1 MKYLIVL
8 LTAALLT
15 ACATPF
21 SSEPNAD
28 NSQRPSMEQLG
39 RMPLPVGTKLRTAES
54 LIFGVGEGWLGR
66 AVFEL
71 PNDATS
77 SYNFFAEQLPRQ
89 GWTMIASVRGKKSL
103 LVFTRA
109 DRAATIEVEDS
120 GLFSASLASMTVS
133 PVGST
138 GGAPAG
144 AGVVV
149 RPLSDSRAASR
160 RRVLPAICSRAATAK
175 ARPSMGGLISGRTSG
190 HSSSFRSNLASG
202 LCMAS
207 ARWQRTQ
214 RHPE

>member
-15 ACATPF
+15 ACATPS

-103 LVFTRA
+103 LVLTRA
-109 DRAATIEVEDS
+109 ERAATIEIEDS
-120 GLFSASLASMTVS
+120 GLFSGSLASMTIS

-144 AGVVV
+144 PGVVV
-149 RPLSDSRAASR
+149 QPLGGAGARRP
-160 RRVLPAICSRAATAK
+160 
-175 ARPSMGGLISGRTSG
+175 
-190 HSSSFRSNLASG
+190 
-202 LCMAS
+202 
-207 ARWQRTQ
+207 
-214 RHPE
+214 

>member
-1 MKYLIVL
+1 MKKL
-8 LTAALLT
+8 LLLLATALLT
-15 ACATPF
+15 ACGTTTD
-21 SSEPNAD
+21 SQTNAD
-28 NSQRPSMEQLG
+28 NGQRPTMEQLG

-109 DRAATIEVEDS
+109 ERAVTLEIEDS
-120 GLFSASLASMTVS
+120 GLFSGSLASMTVS

-149 RPLSDSRAASR
+149 QPLGGAGARRP
-160 RRVLPAICSRAATAK
+160 
-175 ARPSMGGLISGRTSG
+175 
-190 HSSSFRSNLASG
+190 
-202 LCMAS
+202 
-207 ARWQRTQ
+207 
-214 RHPE
+214 

>member
-1 MKYLIVL
+1 VNAVKKL
-8 LTAALLT
+8 LLLLATALLT
-15 ACATPF
+15 ACGTTTD
-21 SSEPNAD
+21 SQTNAD
-28 NSQRPSMEQLG
+28 NGQRPTMEQLG
-39 RMPLPVGTKLRTAES
+39 RMPLPVGTKLRTGES

-109 DRAATIEVEDS
+109 ERAVTLEIEDS
-120 GLFSASLASMTVS
+120 GLFTGALASMTVS

-149 RPLSDSRAASR
+149 QPLGGAGARRP
-160 RRVLPAICSRAATAK
+160 
-175 ARPSMGGLISGRTSG
+175 
-190 HSSSFRSNLASG
+190 
-202 LCMAS
+202 
-207 ARWQRTQ
+207 
-214 RHPE
+214 

>member
-1 MKYLIVL
+1 VNAVKKL
-8 LTAALLT
+8 LLLLATALLT
-15 ACATPF
+15 ACGTTTE
-21 SSEPNAD
+21 SQTNAD
-28 NSQRPSMEQLG
+28 NGQRPTMEQLG

-109 DRAATIEVEDS
+109 ERAATIEIEDT
-120 GLFSASLASMTVS
+120 GLFTGSLASMTVS
-133 PVGST
+133 PAGST

-149 RPLSDSRAASR
+149 QPLGGAGTRRP
-160 RRVLPAICSRAATAK
+160 
-175 ARPSMGGLISGRTSG
+175 
-190 HSSSFRSNLASG
+190 
-202 LCMAS
+202 
-207 ARWQRTQ
+207 
-214 RHPE
+214 